1 MMFFMLMCTKGW
13 WWSCSSAIGVDDD
26 HVNDDHV
33 DDDHVDDDHVDDDHV
48 DDDHVDD
55 DHVDDDHHRLV
66 VEGVELFQCYWS
78 SVSGLSPRSA
88 EFPVDP
94 QVHLLG
100 EKYLGIVLD

>member
-1 MMFFMLMCTKGW
+1 MFFMIMCTTGW
-13 WWSCSSAIGVDDD
+13 WWRGWSCSSAIGVDDD
-26 HVNDDHV
+26 HV
-33 DDDHVDDDHVDDDHV
+33 DDDHVN
-48 DDDHVDD
+48 DDHVDD

-100 EKYLGIVLD
+100 

>member
-1 MMFFMLMCTKGW
+1 MFFMIMCTTGW
-13 WWSCSSAIGVDDD
+13 WWRGWSCSSAIG
-26 HVNDDHV
+26 
-33 DDDHVDDDHVDDDHV
+33 
-48 DDDHVDD
+48 VDD

-100 EKYLGIVLD
+100 EKYLGIVLDKSRKRGSPQFIL